1 MSYLR
6 IPQNEYSKLLELD
19 PRIIQANIIDY
30 ISFLRNSQKSSASI
44 MMYLSAIRKF
54 YEMNDITMLNW
65 TKIHSY
71 EGEHEK
77 VADDRPYTHSEVQQM
92 ISHTSIRNRAIILML
107 WSSGVRVGAIP
118 LMRIKDLEP
127 IDQYNLYK
135 VTVYPKSR
143 KSIYRTYCSPEAR
156 AAIDSYFAWRG
167 RWGDKLHEDE
177 PLFRQDFDTSSISP
191 GPSDEEENE
200 NPGLKRKDVK
210 PIKVNT
216 VRWAIHNILRN
227 VGMRSLLPK
236 TENNPYSRSAI
247 MLCHGFRKAFEKNAY
262 KAGMDHMYIRRLLG
276 QKSGLEDSYLKLS
289 DDELLLGDSKHV
301 GYLGIVDQL
310 TIDETHRLQK
320 EIQTLRVQKSEMD
333 DIKQQMAQFNEILN
347 EFTKNR

>member
-1 MSYLR
+1 
-6 IPQNEYSKLLELD
+6 
-19 PRIIQANIIDY
+19 
-30 ISFLRNSQKSSASI
+30 
-44 MMYLSAIRKF
+44 
-54 YEMNDITMLNW
+54 
-65 TKIHSY
+65 
-71 EGEHEK
+71 
-77 VADDRPYTHSEVQQM
+77 
-92 ISHTSIRNRAIILML
+92 
-107 WSSGVRVGAIP
+107 
-118 LMRIKDLEP
+118 
-127 IDQYNLYK
+127 
-135 VTVYPKSR
+135 
-143 KSIYRTYCSPEAR
+143 
-156 AAIDSYFAWRG
+156 
-167 RWGDKLHEDE
+167 
-177 PLFRQDFDTSSISP
+177 LFRQDFDTSSISP
-191 GPSDEEENE
+191 GPSDEKKNE

-210 PIKVNT
+210 SIKVNT

-227 VGMRSLLPK
+227 TGMRSLLPK
-236 TENNPYSRSAI
+236 TENNPYSRSNI
-247 MLCHGFRKAFEKNAY
+247 MLCHGYRKAFEKNAY